1 MWVEYNIGY
10 GSNFQSFVRETLTTS
25 LHERIASLH
34 GTRFLAYW
42 VNRSRLLR
50 SMRLVI
56 HLVRRINQR
65 VLRAKTDFIIYIS
78 KRLLERAG
86 SAFNIQLATG
96 SFHCRKRVK
105 MNIKLTMNL
114 LSIVIVMTLLSGCW
128 TVAAVGAGAY
138 GGYQM
143 KKEGYTLQNP
153 VTKEEKKTTQ

>member
-1 MWVEYNIGY
+1 
-10 GSNFQSFVRETLTTS
+10 
-25 LHERIASLH
+25 
-34 GTRFLAYW
+34 
-42 VNRSRLLR
+42 
-50 SMRLVI
+50 
-56 HLVRRINQR
+56 
-65 VLRAKTDFIIYIS
+65 
-78 KRLLERAG
+78 
-86 SAFNIQLATG
+86 
-96 SFHCRKRVK
+96 